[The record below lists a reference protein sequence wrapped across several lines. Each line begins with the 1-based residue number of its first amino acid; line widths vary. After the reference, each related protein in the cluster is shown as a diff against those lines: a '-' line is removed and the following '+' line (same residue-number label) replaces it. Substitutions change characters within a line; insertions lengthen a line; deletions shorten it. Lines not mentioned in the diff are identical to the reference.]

1 MEMALSLLRELA
13 AKPVDALAVELQD
26 LTPERQEAYLNC
38 LKGLA
43 EVETLS
49 EEEQKGLRAI
59 LLALAYAKCHDAL
72 PTLCI
77 LAKAPF
83 FNKQISEY
91 DWMLYNFHRF
101 LFSIAVAEDYAPLSE
116 IALDETVAR
125 TVREQFILFVILGW
139 NSGKVGDNVAS
150 SIFSKAVKGAIEKE
164 LFDKEMITAIMINV
178 AMLGTKEAKETEE
191 AVFASGILGNEAER
205 MKKAVNSVA
214 NQRQYFRN
222 MMLKEQKG
230 LFEDVAAE
238 LQHINE
244 KIIEE
249 KRELPGKGHT
259 IVRMSPKVG
268 RNEPCP
274 CGSGKKY
281 KNCCGRNA

>member
-26 LTPERQEAYLNC
+26 LTQERQKAYIDC
-38 LKGLA
+38 LSGLA
-43 EVETLS
+43 DVETLS
-49 EEEQKGLRAI
+49 DDEQKGLRAI

-72 PTLCI
+72 PALCI

-101 LFSIAVAEDYAPLSE
+101 LFSIAVADDYVTLSE
-116 IALDETVAR
+116 VALDETVTR
-125 TVREQFILFVILGW
+125 IVREQFILFVILGW
-139 NSGKVGDNVAS
+139 NSNKVNDNVAS
-150 SIFSKAVKGAIEKE
+150 AIFSKTVKEALEKE

-178 AMLGTKEAKETEE
+178 AMLGTREAKEIEE
-191 AVFASGILGNEAER
+191 EVFASGILGNEAER

-281 KNCCGRNA
+281 KNCCGKNA